1 MASYCTEVYIGIYFV
16 CIIGKV
22 LHIVEV
28 YVFYSPAEQIMV
40 SIYSL
45 YKVLDALRYLNS
57 HNQAT

>member
-45 YKVLDALRYLNS
+45 YKVLDALRYL
-57 HNQAT
+57 T